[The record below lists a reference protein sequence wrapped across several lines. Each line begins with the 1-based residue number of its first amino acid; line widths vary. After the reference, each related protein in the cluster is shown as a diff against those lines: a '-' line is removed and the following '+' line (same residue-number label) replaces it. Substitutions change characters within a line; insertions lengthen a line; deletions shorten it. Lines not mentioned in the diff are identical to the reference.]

1 VIPSGEKEAMMRK
14 LKALDL
20 AIITLAV
27 LSLTALLVTAIIKRN
42 DAKTEARR
50 EVVIDQIQVRVAD
63 GEKTVEVDPLA
74 LTVPG
79 EEDIFEMGYEIP
91 QGQETAPTES
101 ISNANSGG
109 ATSKSTV
116 TLVAAG
122 TLYIPSINLDLPIW
136 EGAEKTQLRYG
147 IGQLSGSARP
157 TESGNCVLLGHRM
170 RTKGSLFNRLSEV
183 KVGDQI
189 TLKNVEGVEKTY
201 TVSSTQTVT
210 PEDMYAFMYNTGEG
224 DTVTLVSC
232 SASGDKRVVVV
243 ASLT

>member
-1 VIPSGEKEAMMRK
+1 MMRK

-27 LSLTALLVTAIIKRN
+27 LSLTALLVTGIIKRN
-42 DAKTEARR
+42 DTQTEARR

-101 ISNANSGG
+101 ISNANGGG

>member
-1 VIPSGEKEAMMRK
+1 MMRK

-27 LSLTALLVTAIIKRN
+27 ISLTALLVTGIIKRN
-42 DAKTEARR
+42 DTQTEARR

-101 ISNANSGG
+101 ISNANGGG

>member
-1 VIPSGEKEAMMRK
+1 MMRK

-20 AIITLAV
+20 AIITLV
-27 LSLTALLVTAIIKRN
+27 LLSATALLVTAIIKRN
-42 DAKTEARR
+42 DTQTEARR

-101 ISNANSGG
+101 ISNANGGG

>member
-1 VIPSGEKEAMMRK
+1 MMRK

-27 LSLTALLVTAIIKRN
+27 ISLTALLVTGIIKRN
-42 DAKTEARR
+42 DTQTEARR

>member
-1 VIPSGEKEAMMRK
+1 MMRK

-201 TVSSTQTVT
+201 TASSTQTVT

>member
-1 VIPSGEKEAMMRK
+1 MRK

-27 LSLTALLVTAIIKRN
+27 LSLTALLVTGIIKRN
-42 DAKTEARR
+42 DTQTEARR

-101 ISNANSGG
+101 ISNANGGG

>member
-1 VIPSGEKEAMMRK
+1 MMRK

-27 LSLTALLVTAIIKRN
+27 ISLTALLVTGIIKRN
-42 DAKTEARR
+42 DTQTEARR

-91 QGQETAPTES
+91 QGQETAPTETTTAP
-101 ISNANSGG
+101 ANNG
-109 ATSKSTV
+109 AASPPSTV
-116 TLVAAG
+116 TLVSAG

-136 EGAEKTQLRYG
+136 EGAKKTQLRYG